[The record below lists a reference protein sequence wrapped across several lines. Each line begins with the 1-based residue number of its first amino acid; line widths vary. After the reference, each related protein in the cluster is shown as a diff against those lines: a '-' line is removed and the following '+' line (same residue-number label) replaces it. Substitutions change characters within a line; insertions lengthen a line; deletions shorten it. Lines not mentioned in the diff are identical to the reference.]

1 LLFDNGASPSARDNA
16 GCTPK
21 DWTDACGKSMT
32 IDLPEDDIGWLTLTL
47 ADEGKEDGA
56 QLTLF

>member
-1 LLFDNGASPSARDNA
+1 
-16 GCTPK
+16 
-21 DWTDACGKSMT
+21 MT